1 MRALLMTVAAGA
13 LALAACDQADD
24 TAAEMDAAPAVE
36 MADAAPAEPAMAE
49 PPSEEPASAPVYAA
63 PANAPAHIQRA
74 VASAERTPAMTE
86 RDFNRK
92 PAEMLMTARVQ
103 EGDRIAEI
111 AGFGQYFTTMLAEAV
126 GPEGHVYVFDLPYT
140 AERSEAASTAFADAH
155 DNVDYT
161 LVDYNDIEFP
171 SDLDAVHIVLY
182 YHDLPLNDVDIAAF
196 NQKVYD
202 ALRPGGIYFIVDH
215 NAPDG
220 TGTELTQSVHRID
233 PAVIREEVTAA
244 GFELAEDSQLL
255 RNPADDRTTM
265 VFSPGTRGTTD
276 QSVFVFQKPE

>member
-1 MRALLMTVAAGA
+1 MRSLFFATACLAALG
-13 LALAACDQADD
+13 LAACGESAEDAAAIEDAAAVEQA
-24 TAAEMDAAPAVE
+24 AVEPAPAEEPAAAPA
-36 MADAAPAEPAMAE
+36 AY
-49 PPSEEPASAPVYAA
+49 SA

-86 RDFNRK
+86 RDLNRK

-126 GPEGHVYVFDLPYT
+126 GPEGHVYVYDLPYT
-140 AERSEAASTAFADAH
+140 EERSGEASRAFAAAH

-161 LVDYNDIEFP
+161 VVDYNDIEFP

-182 YHDLPLNDVDIAAF
+182 YHDLPLNDVDVAAF
-196 NQKVYD
+196 NRKVYD
-202 ALRPGGIYFIVDH
+202 ALRPGGVYFIVDH
-215 NAPDG
+215 NAPGG
-220 TGTELTQSVHRID
+220 TGTELTESVHRID
-233 PAVIREEVTAA
+233 PQVIRDEVTAA
-244 GFELAEDSQLL
+244 GFVLAEDSQLL
-255 RNPADDRTTM
+255 RNPNDDLTTM